1 MNNKEASLELLIYM
15 ITSAAGLENEPRI
28 YGPLRLIEASQRLCQ
43 LLLEESPENQ
53 DLKDLIT
60 LIEEGKH
67 KCTSDE
73 PAFYQML
80 QDSAAK
86 LVDLI

>member
-1 MNNKEASLELLIYM
+1 MKNKEASLELLIYM

-53 DLKDLIT
+53 DLKNLIT

>member
-1 MNNKEASLELLIYM
+1 MKNKEASLELLIYM
-15 ITSAAGLENEPRI
+15 ITSAAGLANEPRI